1 MLLDRLQRV
10 LPQRYEATAAGFEL
24 RGSAL
29 LCVRVADVA
38 GAEVLDVG
46 CSIGWYAREA
56 LVLGAVRVVGLDS
69 SEDALVVARTL
80 APRAEWIHGDALDM
94 PFEDASFDVVTMF
107 NVIEHLPAGS
117 EARLLA
123 EGARILRG
131 GGRLALVTPHRH
143 WLPTVVDPA
152 WYLGHRHYTSSRVAA
167 LLEGAGLAVERL
179 ELAGGAADTLD
190 LLLYYI
196 SRHILRRERHPFSG
210 VRARADAE
218 FEPGRPG
225 RNYVVALARRR

>member
-10 LPQRYEATAAGFEL
+10 LPRRYEATAADFEL

-29 LCVRVADVA
+29 LCARLADVE

-56 LVLGAVRVVGLDS
+56 LSFGAVRVVGLDL
-69 SEDALVVARTL
+69 SEDALEVAGTM
-80 APRAEWIHGDALDM
+80 APGAEFVRGSGLDL

-117 EARLLA
+117 EDRLLA
-123 EGARILRG
+123 EGARVLRP

-143 WLPTVVDPA
+143 WLPTVADPA
-152 WYLGHRHYTSSRVAA
+152 WYLGHRHYARARVAS
-167 LLEGAGLAVERL
+167 LLEDAGLAVERL
-179 ELAGGAADTLD
+179 ELAGGTSDTLD
-190 LLLYYI
+190 LLLYYV
-196 SRHILRRERHPFSG
+196 SRHLLRRERHPFSG

-225 RNYVVALARRR
+225 RNYVVALARR